1 MCGIVDVMAH
11 EPPRLNHALPARI
24 QYVEYSWLI
33 GDGNSIVP
41 VGESTRVVLAQSDEL
56 LQHLQPQQPLSY
68 SGAVE
73 QPWPNWRS
81 IRETVGAS
89 TAPSG
94 GEDTTAPAVLH
105 NGPLQVFFVSALPVP
120 AYVELR
126 GPFIAATP
134 GLDTPIDAP
143 ATTGVITRLQKVTVH
158 SQRTDVGPDRRTRWS
173 VIPGTA
179 LLSDIE
185 YRQRVEEPPRPIS
198 SDPDGNRCV
207 VDLGVLVDLRPDKP
221 PTQF

>member
-1 MCGIVDVMAH
+1 MAH
-11 EPPRLNHALPARI
+11 EPPRLNPALPASI

-56 LQHLQPQQPLSY
+56 LQHLQPQQPMSY

-126 GPFIAATP
+126 GPFIAAM
-134 GLDTPIDAP
+134 P
-143 ATTGVITRLQKVTVH
+143 A
-158 SQRTDVGPDRRTRWS
+158 
-173 VIPGTA
+173 
-179 LLSDIE
+179 LSDIE

-207 VDLGVLVDLRPDKP
+207 VDLGVLVDLRPDKQ
-221 PTQF
+221 PTQL